1 MVHLKRI
8 EIQVGDGL
16 PEPQK
21 KKRLPKALPEVNIR
35 ITKKQIKAKT
45 RKLKMRWSAS
55 ALRDLQGC
63 GDEPTKQSATHQ
75 LKLRRRRMLYKK
87 RKQGKK

>member
-1 MVHLKRI
+1 MTRSKRI

-21 KKRLPKALPEVNIR
+21 KKRLPKALPEINIQ
-35 ITKKQIKAKT
+35 ITAKQIKAKT
-45 RKLKMRWSAS
+45 RKLKMRWAPS
-55 ALRDLQGC
+55 ALRDFQSM
-63 GDEPTKQSATHQ
+63 GDEKTKQMATHQ